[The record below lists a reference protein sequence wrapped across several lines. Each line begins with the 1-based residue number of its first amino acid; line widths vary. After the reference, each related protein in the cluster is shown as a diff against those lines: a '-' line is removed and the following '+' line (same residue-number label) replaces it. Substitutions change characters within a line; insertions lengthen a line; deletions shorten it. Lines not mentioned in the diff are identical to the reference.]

1 MSKLYVA
8 NTSKQIQLFSYSH
21 SEWSGPRHISIAPGS
36 QAQFTEDFTPQEL
49 ESIIRQHSAYG
60 MVRASELDRTR
71 PHVGLVYDIDKP
83 VKLNA
88 IEGTLFD
95 HNNKALTEQSKEIM
109 KEQTAAMAQQVEHQ
123 MNTPVQA
130 LHVTVQE
137 TERKDSPGPTI
148 HNQYVVTDSPDPT
161 PRSPAPMPKGKRR
174 AA

>member
-1 MSKLYVA
+1 MSKLFVA
-8 NTSKQIQLFSYSH
+8 NTSKQIQLFAYCH
-21 SEWSGPRHISIAPGS
+21 QEWTGPRHMSIAPGAQVQFAENFT
-36 QAQFTEDFTPQEL
+36 QAEL
-49 ESIIRQHSAYG
+49 DSIISAHAAYG

-95 HNNKALTEQSKEIM
+95 HNNKALAAQSKEIM

-123 MNTPVQA
+123 MNTPVNA

-137 TERKDSPGPTI
+137 TERKDSHSPTV
-148 HNQYVVTDSPDPT
+148 HDQYVVTDNPT
-161 PRSPAPMPKGKRR
+161 PASPSPKGRRR